1 MSERTEAVGKNLK
14 DEKCHMVHWKVKI
27 GLVKGYMKRTAGAGA
42 LASVGARSLGSQDVT
57 VSVAW
62 MRKFS

>member
-1 MSERTEAVGKNLK
+1 
-14 DEKCHMVHWKVKI
+14 MVHWKVKI
-27 GLVKGYMKRTAGAGA
+27 GLVKGYMKRAAGAGA
-42 LASVGARSLGSQDVT
+42 LASVGTRNLGSQDVT